1 MSERPPKGPSV
12 RPYLYHDEPGAS
24 RAWLAAL
31 EAINDRFAR
40 YLCAELMRDL
50 RHAVEVTPPKAV
62 RLAAPGEFA
71 RKLGLSNHLTLVGLR
86 PLPGSMLVVVEA
98 ALVNWIVESRFG
110 GNGRFP
116 LAGKERGF
124 SPFERQLF
132 GRFVEQ
138 IAAQLV
144 RAWQPIARLEP
155 VIERQESASQPGA
168 GAGERMLVSTFDVRI
183 GQGGGRLTLC
193 IPRGL
198 LEPLRERLAGDTGP
212 KPADPDPGWQ
222 NALAREVSRATLRLR
237 VELVKLPMTLGEV
250 LALRPGA
257 ILDIDRPES
266 VTVEANATPLFRG
279 RWGKH
284 GRKIGIKV
292 EENLQPA
299 AGQPLVRA
307 EPRGDHDD
315 ER

>member
-1 MSERPPKGPSV
+1 M

-31 EAINDRFAR
+31 EAVNERFAR
-40 YLCAELMRDL
+40 YLGTELMRDL
-50 RHAVEVTPPKAV
+50 RHAVEVTPPKAI
-62 RLAAPGEFA
+62 RLAAYGEFA
-71 RKLGLSNHLTLVGLR
+71 RKLGPSNHVTPVGLR
-86 PLPGSMLVVVEA
+86 PLRGSMLVVVDS

-116 LAGKERGF
+116 LAGKEREF

-132 GRFVEQ
+132 GRLVEQ

-144 RAWQPIARLEP
+144 QAWQPIARLEP
-155 VIERQESASQPGA
+155 VIERQEGASQLGPGA
-168 GAGERMLVSTFDVRI
+168 GPGERLLVSTFDVRI
-183 GQGGGRLTLC
+183 GQGGGRLTLGV
-193 IPRGL
+193 PRGM
-198 LEPLRERLAGDTGP
+198 LEPAREQLAGDTGP
-212 KPADPDPGWQ
+212 KPAAPDPAWQ
-222 NALAREVSRATLRLR
+222 NALSREVGRATLRLR

-292 EENLQPA
+292 EESLQPA
-299 AGQPLVRA
+299 GGQPPQPT
-307 EPRGDHDD
+307 E
-315 ER
+315 

>member
-1 MSERPPKGPSV
+1 M

-31 EAINDRFAR
+31 EAINERFAR
-40 YLCAELMRDL
+40 SLRAELMRDL

-62 RLAAPGEFA
+62 RLAAHGEFA
-71 RKLGLSNHLTLVGLR
+71 RKLGPTNQLTLVGLR
-86 PLPGSMLVVVEA
+86 PLRGSMLVVVDA
-98 ALVNWIVESRFG
+98 ALVGWIVESRFG

-116 LAGKERGF
+116 LARKECGF

-132 GRFVEQ
+132 GRFVDQ
-138 IAAQLV
+138 IADQLA
-144 RAWQPIARLEP
+144 RAWQPVARLEP
-155 VIERQESASQPGA
+155 VIERQEAVAQFAA
-168 GAGERMLVSTFDVRI
+168 GGGPGERLLVSTFDVRI
-183 GQGGGRLTLC
+183 GQGSGRLALC
-193 IPRGL
+193 MPRSM
-198 LEPLRERLAGDTGP
+198 LEPLRELLAGDTKP
-212 KPADPDPGWQ
+212 KSAEPEPGWEK
-222 NALAREVSRATLRLR
+222 ALAREVGRATLRLR

-292 EENLQPA
+292 EERLQPA
-299 AGQPLVRA
+299 GTQRPLWA
-307 EPRGDHDD
+307 ERKGDNDD